1 MNTLQRTKRFQLLI
15 LLIAAIC
22 SLVVFSPTKSSAA
35 CVTLASGASLTPG
48 QSIASCNAK
57 YTLAFQTDGN
67 VVLYVGKVFT
77 PEYALWSTKTDG
89 KTATLF
95 AMQTD
100 GHLVLYNGSTALWA
114 SASNGG
120 TYGKSGYLAVQDDG
134 NLVVYATSDASVL
147 WASNTMQKPTEL
159 IDSVA
164 NGYTWGYAPSI
175 IKVDNTWH
183 MYYCST
189 GNPGWDDVRHATSQD
204 GTKWSVPDRI
214 LYTSDMINERASCD
228 PSVVYYDAGDGPY
241 YYLFYSG
248 NQKDVQTVNLVA
260 RSQYPVGPFSK
271 FTTRGT
277 WEINPPDPK
286 VILSPV
292 HLVPDPA
299 YNDFINPI
307 SYGLGQPSVV
317 VHDGVL
323 YQWFTDSTR
332 QYPSVPW
339 GNDIYFATS
348 TDPTVWSTRTQTNVV
363 GASVDVKYDS
373 LSQQFVMFGV
383 GYTESTGDSI
393 LAIRTSSDGITWSD
407 PTTILY
413 GAEMAL
419 FSHNPGV
426 SGSRKGELM
435 RDFVLAAY
443 GAPYNLRNYN
453 NWAQWDLYGQTIS
466 TLVRAAL
473 ASTVTTPTPLPLPT
487 GAPTLTLTANGVT
500 NPTVAEGD
508 SHTLEWYSTDVSSCT
523 LSYTLPGVITV
534 GTISLIPNAA
544 GSGTAQVGG
553 TRTISCLGTDG
564 TTITKTVTITVTP
577 PIPTATSNYPRGY
590 IESSTYA
597 TITGWAQDKDIPDSP
612 IYVHFYIDKPPTATD
627 FSGYAGMVS
636 AKDYRADLCNEIGSC
651 NRAFLFTVPAKFK
664 DGLAHTVYA
673 YGIDEDGVGAHNLA
687 LTPYSSASN
696 TFQYLAATTTTSTA
710 TLTAMKQSV
719 VLGETAILVW
729 ESTNTS
735 SRTGTNFYRGG
746 KRCGWGGPY
755 PIATTTYSIPCA
767 GNDDPSPTASVT
779 VGVGAATSNIFYP
792 RGYIESSN
800 YACCRRWAQDQDIPD
815 SPIYVHIYI
824 DKPPTATDFS
834 GYVGMVSAKDYRS
847 DLCTNIGSCSH
858 GYSFT
863 LPTTFKDGKTH
874 TVYVYGIDEDGIG
887 AHNIALTPYSS
898 TSNTFKYLAPTGAPT
913 ITSIS
918 PSSGSGSVPI
928 TITGTGFNAT
938 QNLVF
943 LGGIGGLCGLSYL
956 TSTAS
961 GTSIACTLGLGR
973 WSTGTY
979 SLTVKNVTTGLTSTG
994 VNFTVNSSEALSP
1007 EVLSITTVSPTSGI
1021 AGSTLT
1027 LTGTGFDANPSV
1039 RFSGTSGAY
1048 ATVSSYTST
1057 SIVATVPTLAPGSY
1071 SVYAS
1076 NASGN
1081 SASLTYSITASTGA
1095 PTITSISPSSGSGSV
1110 PITITGTGFNATQN
1124 LVFLGGIG
1132 GLCGLSYLTST
1143 ASGTSIACTLGLG
1156 GWSTGTYSLTVKNVT
1171 TGLTSTGVNFTV
1183 SAPRVLSITTV
1194 SPTSGIAASEV
1205 HSGGGKAVGLLSR

>member
-35 CVTLASGASLTPG
+35 CGTLASGASLTPG

-696 TFQYLAATTTTSTA
+696 TFQYLAATTTTS
-710 TLTAMKQSV
+710 
-719 VLGETAILVW
+719 
-729 ESTNTS
+729 
-735 SRTGTNFYRGG
+735 
-746 KRCGWGGPY
+746 
-755 PIATTTYSIPCA
+755 SITCA
-767 GNDDPSPTASVT
+767 GNDDTSPTASVT

-800 YACCRRWAQDQDIPD
+800 YATITGWAQDQDIPD

-961 GTSIACTLGLGR
+961 GTSIACTLGLG
-973 WSTGTY
+973 
-979 SLTVKNVTTGLTSTG
+979 
-994 VNFTVNSSEALSP
+994 
-1007 EVLSITTVSPTSGI
+1007 
-1021 AGSTLT
+1021 
-1027 LTGTGFDANPSV
+1027 
-1039 RFSGTSGAY
+1039 
-1048 ATVSSYTST
+1048 
-1057 SIVATVPTLAPGSY
+1057 
-1071 SVYAS
+1071 
-1076 NASGN
+1076 
-1081 SASLTYSITASTGA
+1081 
-1095 PTITSISPSSGSGSV
+1095 
-1110 PITITGTGFNATQN
+1110 
-1124 LVFLGGIG
+1124 
-1132 GLCGLSYLTST
+1132 
-1143 ASGTSIACTLGLG
+1143 

-1194 SPTSGIAASEV
+1194 SPTSIAPTGILTITGTNFDTTSTNVVRTSCPQGVNVTVASTNGTTLLV
-1205 HSGGGKAVGLLSR
+1205 TVPTLLSGTYSVSVSNAAGSIAYAPSSITITASTASGAP